1 MQIDRDGPATS
12 SAQRMARIRPHP
24 TIALMLASSL
34 VAVRPLSAAAKSRCP
49 SAFGPGKHVVR
60 LSLPG
65 EGVTWERSFDLFV
78 PETMP
83 LGRRQPALFMW
94 HGCGS
99 DPEKFQEESE
109 MHLRAAQ
116 RREQYYV
123 LYPRGTSSALSP
135 DLQHTCQSA
144 DGVRCGWNS
153 GFPAPGGCDV
163 PTNPYPDDVGF
174 ASALLRWVEV
184 NLCVDPGRVFIA
196 GFSNGGS
203 MTYKLACEIPT
214 PFAGMMTIGAAAG
227 ASVTPGTP
235 TGCAPAKKLPSIN
248 VCGSLDSCYGGGGAT
263 LRSQLATF
271 AAFNNCS
278 NAADGDVTIV
288 ERRLS
293 ETSYCLVADACPVSL
308 QTKACGV
315 TGLGHCWPNVPG
327 AGDLPCRNQN
337 PENFDASEY
346 TLLFFD
352 SVKPATGRRLSSWA
366 IVAVT
371 VVAVVP
377 SVILGGFVASRWMGT
392 GSRNTVATGHVDN
405 LPAAAMETSSS
416 QSGGSALAQS
426 LVTSQSGGTNLFAD
440 YPSRR
445 GSVNDFGIR
454 ATAI

>member
-1 MQIDRDGPATS
+1 
-12 SAQRMARIRPHP
+12 MARNNLRP
-24 TIALMLASSL
+24 TISLLLASSL
-34 VAVRPLSAAAKSRCP
+34 VSVVVRPLSAAATSRCP

-78 PETMP
+78 PATMP

-109 MHLRAAQ
+109 MHIRAAQ

-123 LYPRGTSSALSP
+123 LYPRGTSSTLSP
-135 DLQHTCQSA
+135 ELQHTCQSA

-153 GFPAPGGCDV
+153 GFPTPGGCDV
-163 PTNPYPDDVGF
+163 PTSPYPDDVGF
-174 ASALLRWVEV
+174 ASALLRWVEG
-184 NLCVDPGRVFIA
+184 NLCVDSGRVFIA

-203 MTYKLACEIPT
+203 MSYKLACEIPT

-227 ASVTPGTP
+227 AAVTPGTP
-235 TGCAPAKKLPSIN
+235 TGCDPAKQLPSIN

-263 LRSQLATF
+263 LRSQLDTF

-278 NAADGDVTIV
+278 NTADGEVTIV

-293 ETSYCLVADACPVSL
+293 ETSYCLVADGCPLHL
-308 QTKACGV
+308 QTEACGV

-327 AGDLPCRNQN
+327 AGDLPCRDQN
-337 PENFDASEY
+337 PENFDVSAY
-346 TLLFFD
+346 TLSFFD
-352 SVKPATGRRLSSWA
+352 SVQPASGRLLSNWA

-377 SVILGGFVASRWMGT
+377 SVILGGFIASRWVGA
-392 GSRNTVATGHVDN
+392 GSRNTVATGHVECVT
-405 LPAAAMETSSS
+405 PSTESSSS
-416 QSGGSALAQS
+416 QLGTSALTQS
-426 LVTSQSGGTNLFAD
+426 LVAPSAVA
-440 YPSRR
+440 SRR

-454 ATAI
+454 TTAI